1 MTTQQD
7 PNKVIYEEEFT
18 GPTKEL
24 RLLGALAYFPGGFIL
39 PYLLEHS
46 DKPFVLFHV
55 KQGFV
60 LFSILLMLALFPISG
75 SSGLSFFLY
84 LILGAWHGY
93 RAYQGEEY
101 QIEWVR
107 KLIEGM
113 KQK

>member
-84 LILGAWHGY
+84 LILGTWHGY